1 MENYDV
7 AVVRCKTYDVEAV
20 KPALEEALNAVNGLD
35 FVKLGMKIIIK
46 PNLVSFKKPDAA
58 ATTHPALLE
67 ALVEMLLARGA
78 DVTIGDSPGGP
89 HSLPLLNRVYAATG
103 MDRVEKLGAKLNRNM
118 NEKTVDFPEGKVLK
132 NFTYTE
138 YLDEADAIIDFCK
151 LKSHG
156 MLGMS
161 AAVKNL
167 FGTIPGLKKPEV
179 HYKFQNDAE
188 FADMLVDL
196 NEYFKPRL
204 AICDAVV
211 GMEGN
216 GPTAGT
222 PRQIGAII
230 ASKSTYY
237 ADVVGAELIGMNI
250 DGLPTLQAA
259 YERGFA
265 PASSKNL
272 RVYGDIRALTV
283 DDFKAPPVRG
293 LSFMRKGNVLHFI
306 SKAAL
311 EHKPTLKK
319 RFCVGCGECA
329 RMCPAKAIE
338 MKNKKPHINREKC
351 IRCFCCQEFCPRAA
365 MVAHRPLAAKVLNK
379 LKLYFKRPGFDSETY
394 NMFMKE
400 RRK

>member
-35 FVKLGMKIIIK
+35 FVMPGMKIIIK

-67 ALVEMLLARGA
+67 ALVEMLLSRGA

-132 NFTYTE
+132 NFTYTQ

-319 RFCVGCGECA
+319 RLCAGCGECA

-338 MKNKKPHINREKC
+338 MKTKKPHINREKC

-379 LKLYFKRPGFDSETY
+379 LKL
-394 NMFMKE
+394 
-400 RRK
+400 

>member
-7 AVVRCKTYDVEAV
+7 AVVRCKTYNVEAV

-35 FVKLGMKIIIK
+35 FVMPGMKIIIK

-118 NEKTVDFPEGKVLK
+118 NEKNVDFLEGKVLK

-319 RFCVGCGECA
+319 RLCVGCGECA

-379 LKLYFKRPGFDSETY
+379 LKL
-394 NMFMKE
+394 
-400 RRK
+400 

>member
-7 AVVRCKTYDVEAV
+7 AVVRCKTYDVETV

-35 FVKLGMKIIIK
+35 FVMPGMKIIIK

-103 MDRVEKLGAKLNRNM
+103 MDRLEKLGAKLNRNM

-319 RFCVGCGECA
+319 RLCAGCGECA

-379 LKLYFKRPGFDSETY
+379 LKL
-394 NMFMKE
+394 
-400 RRK
+400 

>member
-35 FVKLGMKIIIK
+35 FVMPGMKIIIK

-118 NEKTVDFPEGKVLK
+118 NEKNVDFPEGKVLK

-319 RFCVGCGECA
+319 RLCAGCGECA

-379 LKLYFKRPGFDSETY
+379 LKL
-394 NMFMKE
+394 
-400 RRK
+400 

>member
-1 MENYDV
+1 MEHYDV

-20 KPALEEALNAVNGLD
+20 KPALEEAVNAVNGLD
-35 FVKLGMKIIIK
+35 FVKSGMKIIIK

-132 NFTYTE
+132 NFTYTG

-265 PASSKNL
+265 PSSSKNL

-379 LKLYFKRPGFDSETY
+379 LKL
-394 NMFMKE
+394 
-400 RRK
+400 

>member
-20 KPALEEALNAVNGLD
+20 KPALEEAVNAVNGLD
-35 FVKLGMKIIIK
+35 FIKSGMKIIIK

-265 PASSKNL
+265 PSSSKNL

-379 LKLYFKRPGFDSETY
+379 LKL
-394 NMFMKE
+394 
-400 RRK
+400 

>member
-20 KPALEEALNAVNGLD
+20 KPALEEAVNAVNGLD
-35 FVKLGMKIIIK
+35 FVKSGMKIIIK

-265 PASSKNL
+265 PSSSKNL

-379 LKLYFKRPGFDSETY
+379 PK
-394 NMFMKE
+394 M
-400 RRK
+400 

>member
-20 KPALEEALNAVNGLD
+20 KPALEEAVNAVNGLD
-35 FVKLGMKIIIK
+35 FVMPGMKIIIK

-89 HSLPLLNRVYAATG
+89 HSLPLLNRVYTATG

-319 RFCVGCGECA
+319 RLCVVCGECA

-379 LKLYFKRPGFDSETY
+379 LKL
-394 NMFMKE
+394 
-400 RRK
+400 

>member
-35 FVKLGMKIIIK
+35 FVMPGMKIIIK

-161 AAVKNL
+161 AAVKNM

-222 PRQIGAII
+222 PRHIGAII

-319 RFCVGCGECA
+319 RLCVGCGECA

-365 MVAHRPLAAKVLNK
+365 MVAHRPLAAKALNK
-379 LKLYFKRPGFDSETY
+379 LKL
-394 NMFMKE
+394 
-400 RRK
+400 

>member
-20 KPALEEALNAVNGLD
+20 KPALEEAVNAVNGLD
-35 FVKLGMKIIIK
+35 FVKSGMKIIIK

-103 MDRVEKLGAKLNRNM
+103 MDRLEKLGAKLNRNM
-118 NEKTVDFPEGKVLK
+118 NEKNVDFPEGKVLK

-151 LKSHG
+151 LKLHG

-272 RVYGDIRALTV
+272 RLYGDICALTV

-319 RFCVGCGECA
+319 RFCVGCGKCA
-329 RMCPAKAIE
+329 RICPAKAIE

-379 LKLYFKRPGFDSETY
+379 LKL
-394 NMFMKE
+394 
-400 RRK
+400 

>member
-20 KPALEEALNAVNGLD
+20 KPALEEAVNAVNGLD

-103 MDRVEKLGAKLNRNM
+103 MDRLEKLGAKLNRNM

-319 RFCVGCGECA
+319 RLCVGCGECA

-379 LKLYFKRPGFDSETY
+379 LKL
-394 NMFMKE
+394 
-400 RRK
+400 

>member
-20 KPALEEALNAVNGLD
+20 KPALEEAVNAVNGLD
-35 FVKLGMKIIIK
+35 FVKSGMKIIIK

-103 MDRVEKLGAKLNRNM
+103 MDRLEKLGAKLNRNM

-272 RVYGDIRALTV
+272 RVYGDICALTV

-319 RFCVGCGECA
+319 RFCVGCGKCA
-329 RMCPAKAIE
+329 RICPAKAIE

-379 LKLYFKRPGFDSETY
+379 LKL
-394 NMFMKE
+394 
-400 RRK
+400 

>member
-7 AVVRCKTYDVEAV
+7 AVVRCKTYNVEAV

-35 FVKLGMKIIIK
+35 FVMPGMKIIIK

-118 NEKTVDFPEGKVLK
+118 NEKTADFPEGKVLK

-379 LKLYFKRPGFDSETY
+379 LKL
-394 NMFMKE
+394 
-400 RRK
+400 

>member
-7 AVVRCKTYDVEAV
+7 AVVRCKTYDVETV

-35 FVKLGMKIIIK
+35 FVKPGMTIIIK

-103 MDRVEKLGAKLNRNM
+103 MNRLEKLGAKLNRNM

-319 RFCVGCGECA
+319 RLCIGCGECA

-379 LKLYFKRPGFDSETY
+379 LKL
-394 NMFMKE
+394 
-400 RRK
+400 

>member
-20 KPALEEALNAVNGLD
+20 KPALEEAVNAVNGLD

-319 RFCVGCGECA
+319 RLCIGCGECA

-379 LKLYFKRPGFDSETY
+379 LKL
-394 NMFMKE
+394 
-400 RRK
+400 

>member
-20 KPALEEALNAVNGLD
+20 KPALEEAVNAVNGFD
-35 FVKLGMKIIIK
+35 FVKPGMKIIIK

-78 DVTIGDSPGGP
+78 GVTIGDSPGGP

-103 MDRVEKLGAKLNRNM
+103 MDRLEKLGAKLNRNM

-311 EHKPTLKK
+311 EHKPALKK
-319 RFCVGCGECA
+319 RHCIGCGECA

-365 MVAHRPLAAKVLNK
+365 MVVHRPLAAKALNK
-379 LKLYFKRPGFDSETY
+379 LKL
-394 NMFMKE
+394 
-400 RRK
+400 

>member
-35 FVKLGMKIIIK
+35 FVMPGMKIIIK

-118 NEKTVDFPEGKVLK
+118 NEKNVDFPEGKVLK

-319 RFCVGCGECA
+319 RLYVGCGECA
-329 RMCPAKAIE
+329 RMCPAKAIK

-379 LKLYFKRPGFDSETY
+379 LKL
-394 NMFMKE
+394 
-400 RRK
+400 

>member
-7 AVVRCKTYDVEAV
+7 AVVRCKTYNVEAV

-35 FVKLGMKIIIK
+35 FVMPGMKIIIK

-103 MDRVEKLGAKLNRNM
+103 MDRLEKLGAKLNRNM

-265 PASSKNL
+265 PSSSKNL

-319 RFCVGCGECA
+319 RFCVGCGKCA
-329 RMCPAKAIE
+329 RICPAKAIE

-379 LKLYFKRPGFDSETY
+379 LKL
-394 NMFMKE
+394 
-400 RRK
+400 

>member
-20 KPALEEALNAVNGLD
+20 KPALEEAVNAVNGLD
-35 FVKLGMKIIIK
+35 FVMPGMKIIIK

-319 RFCVGCGECA
+319 RLCAGCGECA

-379 LKLYFKRPGFDSETY
+379 LKL
-394 NMFMKE
+394 
-400 RRK
+400 

>member
-20 KPALEEALNAVNGLD
+20 KPALEEAVNAVNGLD
-35 FVKLGMKIIIK
+35 FVMPGMKIIIK

-78 DVTIGDSPGGP
+78 AVTIGDSPGGP

-118 NEKTVDFPEGKVLK
+118 NEKTVAFPEGKVLK

-319 RFCVGCGECA
+319 RLCVGCGECA

-365 MVAHRPLAAKVLNK
+365 MVAHRPLAAKALNK
-379 LKLYFKRPGFDSETY
+379 LKL
-394 NMFMKE
+394 
-400 RRK
+400 

>member
-7 AVVRCKTYDVEAV
+7 AVVRCKTYNVEAV

-35 FVKLGMKIIIK
+35 FVMPGMKIIIK

-132 NFTYTE
+132 NFTYTQ

-319 RFCVGCGECA
+319 RLCVGCGECA

-365 MVAHRPLAAKVLNK
+365 MVAHRPLAAKALNK
-379 LKLYFKRPGFDSETY
+379 LKL
-394 NMFMKE
+394 
-400 RRK
+400 

>member
-20 KPALEEALNAVNGLD
+20 KPALEEAVNAVKGLD
-35 FVKLGMKIIIK
+35 FVKPGMKIIIK

-103 MDRVEKLGAKLNRNM
+103 MDRLEKLGAKLNRNM

-222 PRQIGAII
+222 PRQIGALI

-319 RFCVGCGECA
+319 RLCVGCGECA

-365 MVAHRPLAAKVLNK
+365 MVVHRPLAAKALNK
-379 LKLYFKRPGFDSETY
+379 LKL
-394 NMFMKE
+394 
-400 RRK
+400 

>member
-7 AVVRCKTYDVEAV
+7 AVVRCKTYDVETV

-35 FVKLGMKIIIK
+35 FVKHGMKIIIK

-103 MDRVEKLGAKLNRNM
+103 MDRLEKLGAKLNRNM

-319 RFCVGCGECA
+319 RLCVGCGECA

-379 LKLYFKRPGFDSETY
+379 LKL
-394 NMFMKE
+394 
-400 RRK
+400 

>member
-7 AVVRCKTYDVEAV
+7 AVVRCKTYNVEAV
-20 KPALEEALNAVNGLD
+20 KPALEEAVNAVNGLD
-35 FVKLGMKIIIK
+35 FVMPGMKIIIK

-103 MDRVEKLGAKLNRNM
+103 MDRLDKLGAKLNRNM

-265 PASSKNL
+265 PASSKDL

-319 RFCVGCGECA
+319 HLCVGCGECA

-351 IRCFCCQEFCPRAA
+351 IRCFCCQEFCSRAA
-365 MVAHRPLAAKVLNK
+365 MVAHRPLAAKALNK
-379 LKLYFKRPGFDSETY
+379 LKL
-394 NMFMKE
+394 
-400 RRK
+400 

>member
-7 AVVRCKTYDVEAV
+7 AVVRCKTYNVEAV

-35 FVKLGMKIIIK
+35 FVMPGMKIIIK

-103 MDRVEKLGAKLNRNM
+103 MDRLEKLGAKLNRNM

-188 FADMLVDL
+188 FADMLVDI

-319 RFCVGCGECA
+319 RLCVGCGECA

-379 LKLYFKRPGFDSETY
+379 LKL
-394 NMFMKE
+394 
-400 RRK
+400 

>member
-20 KPALEEALNAVNGLD
+20 KPALEEAVNAVNGLD
-35 FVKLGMKIIIK
+35 FVKPGMKIIIK

-118 NEKTVDFPEGKVLK
+118 NEKNVDFPEGKVLK

-319 RFCVGCGECA
+319 RLCVGCGECA
-329 RMCPAKAIE
+329 RMCPAKAIG

-365 MVAHRPLAAKVLNK
+365 MVAHRPLAEMF
-379 LKLYFKRPGFDSETY
+379 LKNLKFNYTRPGF
-394 NMFMKE
+394 
-400 RRK
+400 

>member
-319 RFCVGCGECA
+319 RLCVGCGECA

-365 MVAHRPLAAKVLNK
+365 MVVHRPLAAKALNK
-379 LKLYFKRPGFDSETY
+379 LKL
-394 NMFMKE
+394 
-400 RRK
+400 

>member
-7 AVVRCKTYDVEAV
+7 AVVRCKTYNVEAV
-20 KPALEEALNAVNGLD
+20 KPALEEAVNAVNGLD
-35 FVKLGMKIIIK
+35 FVKSGMKIIIK

-78 DVTIGDSPGGP
+78 GVTIGDSPGGP

-118 NEKTVDFPEGKVLK
+118 NEKNVDFPEGKVLK

-379 LKLYFKRPGFDSETY
+379 LKL
-394 NMFMKE
+394 
-400 RRK
+400 

>member
-7 AVVRCKTYDVEAV
+7 AVVRCKTYNVEAV
-20 KPALEEALNAVNGLD
+20 KPALEEAVNAVNGLD
-35 FVKLGMKIIIK
+35 FVMPGMKIIIK

-89 HSLPLLNRVYAATG
+89 HSLPLLNRVYTATG
-103 MDRVEKLGAKLNRNM
+103 MDRLEKLGAKLNRNM

-319 RFCVGCGECA
+319 RLCVGCGECA

-379 LKLYFKRPGFDSETY
+379 LKL
-394 NMFMKE
+394 
-400 RRK
+400 

>member
-20 KPALEEALNAVNGLD
+20 KPALEEAVNAVNGLD
-35 FVKLGMKIIIK
+35 FVMPGMKIIIK

-319 RFCVGCGECA
+319 RLCVGCGECA

-379 LKLYFKRPGFDSETY
+379 LKL
-394 NMFMKE
+394 
-400 RRK
+400 

>member
-20 KPALEEALNAVNGLD
+20 KPALEEAVNAVNGLD
-35 FVKLGMKIIIK
+35 FVMPGMKIIIK

-103 MDRVEKLGAKLNRNM
+103 MDRLEKLGAKLNRNM

-319 RFCVGCGECA
+319 RLCAGCGECA

-379 LKLYFKRPGFDSETY
+379 LKL
-394 NMFMKE
+394 
-400 RRK
+400 

>member
-35 FVKLGMKIIIK
+35 FVMPGMKIIIK

-67 ALVEMLLARGA
+67 ALVEMLLSRGA

-103 MDRVEKLGAKLNRNM
+103 MDRLEKLGAKLNRNM

-319 RFCVGCGECA
+319 RLCAGCGECA

-379 LKLYFKRPGFDSETY
+379 LKL
-394 NMFMKE
+394 
-400 RRK
+400 

>member
-7 AVVRCKTYDVEAV
+7 AVVRCKTYNVEAV
-20 KPALEEALNAVNGLD
+20 KPALEEAVNAVNGLD
-35 FVKLGMKIIIK
+35 FVKSGMKIIIK

-319 RFCVGCGECA
+319 RHCIGCGECA
-329 RMCPAKAIE
+329 RMCPAKAIK

-365 MVAHRPLAAKVLNK
+365 MVVHRPLAAKALNK
-379 LKLYFKRPGFDSETY
+379 LKL
-394 NMFMKE
+394 
-400 RRK
+400 

>member
-7 AVVRCKTYDVEAV
+7 AVVRCKTYNVEAV
-20 KPALEEALNAVNGLD
+20 KPALEEAVNAVNGLD
-35 FVKLGMKIIIK
+35 FVMPGMKIIIK

-89 HSLPLLNRVYAATG
+89 HSLPLLNRVYTATG
-103 MDRVEKLGAKLNRNM
+103 MDRLEKLGAKLNRNM

-319 RFCVGCGECA
+319 RLCVGCGECA

-365 MVAHRPLAAKVLNK
+365 MVAHRPLAAKALNK
-379 LKLYFKRPGFDSETY
+379 LKL
-394 NMFMKE
+394 
-400 RRK
+400 

>member
-35 FVKLGMKIIIK
+35 FVMPGMKIIIK

-67 ALVEMLLARGA
+67 ALVEMLLSRGA

-132 NFTYTE
+132 NFTYTQ

-272 RVYGDIRALTV
+272 RVCGDIRALTV

-319 RFCVGCGECA
+319 RLCAGCGECA

-379 LKLYFKRPGFDSETY
+379 LKL
-394 NMFMKE
+394 
-400 RRK
+400 

>member
-20 KPALEEALNAVNGLD
+20 KPALEEAVNAVNGLD
-35 FVKLGMKIIIK
+35 FVMPGMKIIIK

-103 MDRVEKLGAKLNRNM
+103 MDRLEKLGAKLNRNM

-319 RFCVGCGECA
+319 RLCVGCGECA

-365 MVAHRPLAAKVLNK
+365 MVAHRPLAAKGLNK
-379 LKLYFKRPGFDSETY
+379 LKL
-394 NMFMKE
+394 
-400 RRK
+400 

>member
-20 KPALEEALNAVNGLD
+20 KPALEEAVNAVNGLD
-35 FVKLGMKIIIK
+35 FVKSGMKIIIK

-89 HSLPLLNRVYAATG
+89 HSLPLLNRVYTATG
-103 MDRVEKLGAKLNRNM
+103 MDRLEKLGAKLNRNM

-259 YERGFA
+259 YERGLA

-293 LSFMRKGNVLHFI
+293 LSFMHKGNVLHFI

-365 MVAHRPLAAKVLNK
+365 MVAHRPFAAKVLNK
-379 LKLYFKRPGFDSETY
+379 LKL
-394 NMFMKE
+394 
-400 RRK
+400 

>member
-35 FVKLGMKIIIK
+35 FVMPGMKIIIK

-67 ALVEMLLARGA
+67 ALVEMLLSRGA

-89 HSLPLLNRVYAATG
+89 HSLPLLNRVYTATG
-103 MDRVEKLGAKLNRNM
+103 MDRLEKLGAKLNRNM

-319 RFCVGCGECA
+319 RLCVGCGECA

-379 LKLYFKRPGFDSETY
+379 LKL
-394 NMFMKE
+394 
-400 RRK
+400 